1 MELVEGY
8 FQFGRSLSGPRSSSA
23 KMVETNFKSCRDL
36 QGPKIWLNISLGE
49 KVDPVQWK
57 ISKIFLIFCSEV
69 RMEDGQEGTVGV
81 RGDDHVIKNYSEII
95 SF

>member
-36 QGPKIWLNISLGE
+36 QGPRIWLNISLGE

-57 ISKIFLIFCSEV
+57 ISKICSEV

>member
-1 MELVEGY
+1 
-8 FQFGRSLSGPRSSSA
+8 
-23 KMVETNFKSCRDL
+23 MVETNFKSCRDL
-36 QGPKIWLNISLGE
+36 QGPRIWLNISLGE

-57 ISKIFLIFCSEV
+57 ISKIFLTFCFEV